1 MNLSSLLIDRTN
13 LNKIKVA
20 STNAS
25 NAKNPVTPIKKWQP
39 KVFLAARWLW
49 HSYEVWVCF
58 TLEVAM
64 TVTFVKLSTLIKLQ
78 LKFEGKLW
86 G

>member
-1 MNLSSLLIDRTN
+1 MNLSSLLDRTN
-13 LNKIKVA
+13 LNKITVA
-20 STNAS
+20 STNARS
-25 NAKNPVTPIKKWQP
+25 AKTPVTTIKAWQP
-39 KVFLAARWLW
+39 NVFLAARWLW

-64 TVTFVKLSTLIKLQ
+64 TVMFVKLFTLIKLQ

>member
-25 NAKNPVTPIKKWQP
+25 NAKNPVTPIKK
-39 KVFLAARWLW
+39 
-49 HSYEVWVCF
+49 
-58 TLEVAM
+58 
-64 TVTFVKLSTLIKLQ
+64 
-78 LKFEGKLW
+78 
-86 G
+86 